1 MQGAVAPLQVY
12 CQRRHLHLVV
22 ISGLISQ
29 TYLHFSIYRFFR
41 RWQPAKPRTG
51 VTTVLFD
58 FESDVWTWFYSNRN
72 HRSTVLTGT
81 IARQYSQAPSLDFPC
96 LQTAAWV
103 RASAA
108 TIHSC
113 YHFFQVIL
121 IVWCLLHARYTPHQ
135 NSVSCF
141 DSSVLLMSRRQD
153 GMSPSREPYGK
164 EPILQSD
171 SEFTLL

>member
-1 MQGAVAPLQVY
+1 MLMFLQQGAVAPLQVY

-72 HRSTVLTGT
+72 HRSIVLTGT
-81 IARQYSQAPSLDFPC
+81 IARQFSQEPSLDSFHRNHCSTFPVLFIDRRSLLGHRNLHC
-96 LQTAAWV
+96 V
-103 RASAA
+103 S
-108 TIHSC
+108 
-113 YHFFQVIL
+113 FIL
-121 IVWCLLHARYTPHQ
+121 IFQRLVRT
-135 NSVSCF
+135 
-141 DSSVLLMSRRQD
+141 
-153 GMSPSREPYGK
+153 EP
-164 EPILQSD
+164 SD
-171 SEFTLL
+171 SRMS